1 MRLSIVITN
10 YKTPGLLKL
19 CIESIRKSLP
29 EDYYEII
36 VVDGESEE
44 ETQEMILDF
53 LPQVKFIPFSKNVG
67 FPRLVNAGLRKMDS
81 SSLFVL
87 ILNADIIND
96 DGSIQKMIDYMEKNS
111 DIGIIAPKLL
121 SFNNDIQFSC
131 FRFYTP
137 WIILC
142 RRTALGRTKWGERI
156 LADFLMKDWDRK
168 TTRDVDWVQGSAMV
182 VRREAINK
190 VGLMDE
196 RFFMYFEDVDWC
208 RRFWENGYRVVFY
221 PEAAMYHYHGQA
233 SASKKGLLSSIYN
246 QYIWIHIISALKY
259 FIKYYHKKITSRE

>member
-1 MRLSIVITN
+1 MKLSIIITN

-19 CIESIRKSLP
+19 CIESLRKSLP

-53 LPQVKFIPFSKNVG
+53 LPKVKFIPFSKNLG
-67 FPRLVNAGLRKMDS
+67 FPKLVNAGIQKMDPAAS
-81 SSLFVL
+81 FVL
-87 ILNADIIND
+87 ILNADIINND
-96 DGSIQKMIDYMEKNS
+96 NAVQKMIAYMEENK
-111 DIGIIAPKLL
+111 DIGILAPRLL

-131 FRFYTP
+131 FKFYTP
-137 WIILC
+137 WVIIC
-142 RRTALGRTKWGERI
+142 RRTMMGKTKWGEKI
-156 LADFLMKDWDRK
+156 LEDFLMKDWDRK
-168 TTRDVDWVQGSAMV
+168 TMRDVDWVQGSAMMT
-182 VRREAINK
+182 RKEILDK

-208 RRFWENGYRVVFY
+208 RRFWENGYRVTFY

-233 SASKKGLLSSIYN
+233 SAVKKGIFSSIYN
-246 QYIWIHIISALKY
+246 RYIWVHIISALKY
-259 FIKYYHKKITSRE
+259 FFKYYNKPIPHL

>member
-1 MRLSIVITN
+1 MKLSIIITN

-19 CIESIRKSLP
+19 CIESLKKSLSNG
-29 EDYYEII
+29 DYEII

-53 LPQVKFIPFSKNVG
+53 LPQVKFIPFSKNIG
-67 FPRLVNAGLRKMDS
+67 FPRLVNAGLKKIDPNNKY
-81 SSLFVL
+81 VL
-87 ILNADIIND
+87 ILNADIINND
-96 DGSIQKMIDYMEKNS
+96 NAVQKMITYMEENP
-111 DIGIIAPKLL
+111 DIGILGPKLL

-137 WIILC
+137 WSIVC
-142 RRTALGRTKWGERI
+142 RRTALGKTKWGEKV
-156 LADFLMKDWDRK
+156 LKDFLMKEWDRK
-168 TTRDVDWVQGSAMV
+168 TVKDVDWVQGSAMMIK
-182 VRREAINK
+182 REALDK

-208 RRFWENGYRVVFY
+208 RRFWENGYRVTFY

-233 SASKKGLLSSIYN
+233 SAPKKGILTTVYN
-246 QYIWIHIISALKY
+246 KYIWVHIISALRY
-259 FIKYYHKKITSRE
+259 FIKYYNKKVPHS

>member
-1 MRLSIVITN
+1 MKLSIIITN

-29 EDYYEII
+29 ENYYEII

-53 LPQVKFIPFSKNVG
+53 LPGVKFIPFGKNIG
-67 FPRLVNAGLRKMDS
+67 FPRLVNAGLEKMDPGTS
-81 SSLFVL
+81 YVL

-96 DGSIQKMIDYMEKNS
+96 GNSIQKMIEYLEKNS
-111 DIGIIAPKLL
+111 NIGILAPKLL

-137 WIILC
+137 WTIVC
-142 RRTALGRTKWGERI
+142 RRTALGRTKWGTKV
-156 LADFLMKDWDRK
+156 LNDFLMSDWDRK
-168 TTRDVDWVQGSAMV
+168 TIRDIDWVQGSAMM
-182 VRREAINK
+182 VRREALEK
-190 VGLMDE
+190 VGSMDE

-208 RRFWENGYRVVFY
+208 RRFWENGYRVTFY
-221 PEAAMYHYHGQA
+221 PESAMYHYHGQA
-233 SASKKGLLSSIYN
+233 SAVKKSFISSIYN
-246 QYIWIHIISALKY
+246 RYIWVHIVSALKY
-259 FIKYYHKKITSRE
+259 FLKYYGKKLPLKA